1 MAGVLKTDSSMT
13 YGGVNVVMDEER
25 FFSNRAE
32 DFKRVNV
39 YLEENG
45 NKLSE
50 TFLSRV
56 RENRNKL
63 LKKLK
68 ASIKDKETHML
79 KEDITVYTGIS
90 GIIMLYLK
98 IAEEGEEVSYLKE
111 KGMQY
116 LSVACEN
123 EKYKTKLSSRP
134 TFLCGLAGPLAIY
147 VVNSANPQNSKLSNE
162 IHPVKYVKAILQVLP
177 AIITDDSEI
186 PNEILYGRAGYMYAL
201 LYIKNK
207 ASLTISN
214 HIPDAS
220 IKSLALSIIQQGV
233 RYAKQTK
240 RSVPMWWEW
249 HDKEYIGA
257 AHGVG
262 GILFVLL
269 AARAYISEEMLIS
282 HIKPTLDYLVTLQY
296 PSGNFPSSISGSSA
310 PTNDKLLH
318 WCHGAPGVVHLLL
331 RAHKIWPHNKDSYLV
346 RAMLCGQAIWKR
358 GLLKK
363 GYGICHG
370 VAGNAYAFLGL
381 WKATNEAKYLYQ
393 AAVFAEWCFEYGQRG
408 CRVPDRPL
416 SLFEGVAGSIYLL
429 SDLLQ
434 NPRNSDFPAFCE
446 I

>member
-1 MAGVLKTDSSMT
+1 MAGFVKRDSSIS
-13 YGGVNVVMDEER
+13 YEGVNVVTDEER
-25 FFSNRAE
+25 FFGNKAE
-32 DFKRVNV
+32 DFRKDNV
-39 YLEENG
+39 YLDESG
-45 NKLSE
+45 NKFSA
-50 TFLSRV
+50 TFLSRL

-63 LKKLK
+63 LMQLT
-68 ASIKDKETHML
+68 ASLKDKEMYML
-79 KEDITVYTGIS
+79 NEDITVYTGIC

-98 IAEEGEEVSYLKE
+98 IAEEGEEVLHLKE
-111 KGMQY
+111 KAMQY

-123 EKYKTKLSSRP
+123 EKFIKKLSSRP

-147 VVNSANPQNSKLSNE
+147 VVNAANRQNSELSNG
-162 IHPVKYVKAILQVLP
+162 IHPVKCVKTLLQVLP
-177 AIITDDSEI
+177 AITADDSEL
-186 PNEILYGRAGYMYAL
+186 PNEILYGRSGYLYAL

-207 ASLTISN
+207 AASTISN
-214 HIPDAS
+214 NISDES
-220 IKSLALSIIQQGV
+220 IKMLALSIIQQGAHYV
-233 RYAKQTK
+233 KQTK

-257 AHGVG
+257 AHGVS

-282 HIKPTLDYLVTLQY
+282 HIKPTLDYLVSLQY

-318 WCHGAPGVVHLLL
+318 WCHGAPGVIHLLL
-331 RAHKIWPHNKDSYLV
+331 RAHKIWPHNEDSYLL
-346 RAMLCGQAIWKR
+346 RANRCGEAIWKR

-370 VAGNAYAFLGL
+370 IAGNTYAFLGF
-381 WKATNEAKYLYQ
+381 WKATNKAKYLYQ
-393 AAVFAEWCFEYGQRG
+393 AAVFAEWSFEYSKRG

-416 SLFEGVAGSIYLL
+416 SLYEGIAGAIYLL
-429 SDLLQ
+429 SNLLQ
-434 NPRNSDFPAFCE
+434 NPSNSDFPGFCE